1 MFNFWYR
8 FTWDLTRL
16 PAEWEGVPRPFSIR
30 LAQPEE
36 KDIVLRD
43 SLYAISM
50 DASLGDSVRMV
61 QELLHKSVD
70 DAFRN
75 EPPNCFVI
83 AHGSRIIALSVFS
96 TQPDAENHLLSGP
109 CVLHEYRSRGLAT
122 FLTAATLYALRDIG
136 LTQAFGLAK
145 NNSSL
150 ARYVYPKFPG
160 SKDIYEMG
168 PRSEPRLTAG

>member
-8 FTWDLTRL
+8 FTWDLTKL
-16 PAEWEGVPRPFSIR
+16 PAEWEGISRPFSVR

-36 KDIVLRD
+36 KEIVLRD

-61 QELLHKSVD
+61 EEMLHKSVD
-70 DAFRN
+70 EAFRA
-75 EPPNCFVI
+75 EPPSCYVVN
-83 AHGSRIIALSVFS
+83 HGTRVIALSIFS
-96 TQPDAENHLLSGP
+96 PQPEAENHLLSGP

-122 FLTAATLYALRDIG
+122 FLTAATLYALRDAG
-136 LTQAFGLAK
+136 LTQAHGLAK

-160 SKDIYEMG
+160 TKAAYEMT
-168 PRSEPRLTAG
+168 PRTEPRLTA